1 MPKGDTKETRRGRG
15 RPPREPK
22 LLPSGADYA
31 LWCEFHEPAL
41 EGILRVFDVEQLEW
55 DTYVKLCMAA
65 VEARERGL
73 ADVPDPVEP
82 SPESSVYS
90 LLRTCAVMSTERRTE
105 IVRELG
111 QRRRPMPGKTA
122 SIADIVRWLVGEAL
136 AAGIGC
142 DFDTAYQAWFVFAD
156 LVLRDADIGAIIA
169 RVHPERVG
177 YRSPRLSDDAVK
189 ALNAAL
195 ARQERKRVNAK
206 RSTFGYSPARIM

>member
-1 MPKGDTKETRRGRG
+1 
-15 RPPREPK
+15 
-22 LLPSGADYA
+22 LLPPGADYA
-31 LWCEFHEPAL
+31 AWREFHEPAL
-41 EGILRVFDVEQLEW
+41 EGILRVFNAEQLKW
-55 DTYVKLCMAA
+55 DAYVKLCMAA

-73 ADVPDPVEP
+73 PDVPDPVEP

-90 LLRTCAVMSTERRTE
+90 LLRTCAVMSTERRAE

-111 QRRRPMPGKTA
+111 QQRRPMPGKTA
-122 SIADIVRWLVGEAL
+122 SIADIVWWLVGEAL

-169 RVHPERVG
+169 RVHPERLE
-177 YRSPRLSDDAVK
+177 RRASSTERDQK
-189 ALNAAL
+189 IQNAAL

-206 RSTFGYSPARIM
+206 RFAFGYPAA